1 MAELGIDANTEA
13 LDVLPEEEIRL
24 CLFSI
29 GEELYALPIEALTE
43 IIIAQRI
50 FPVPTTPAHV
60 LGIINLRGNI
70 VPIIDI
76 RFALSLP
83 QQSKPD
89 QIIIVKHGPVLLG
102 IIVDNVTEV
111 ASVPE
116 SNFLPLPSDSTGRTR
131 YFKSMVQREGGAAG
145 LLDIDYLFSAVKLA

>member
-1 MAELGIDANTEA
+1 MAELDNDASTEVV
-13 LDVLPEEEIRL
+13 DVVPEEEIRL

-50 FPVPTTPAHV
+50 FPVPTTPPHV
-60 LGIINLRGNI
+60 LGVINLRGNI

-83 QQSKPD
+83 QQSKPE
-89 QIIIVKHGPVLLG
+89 QIIIVKHGPILLG

-145 LLDIDYLFSAVKLA
+145 LLDIDHLFSAVKLT